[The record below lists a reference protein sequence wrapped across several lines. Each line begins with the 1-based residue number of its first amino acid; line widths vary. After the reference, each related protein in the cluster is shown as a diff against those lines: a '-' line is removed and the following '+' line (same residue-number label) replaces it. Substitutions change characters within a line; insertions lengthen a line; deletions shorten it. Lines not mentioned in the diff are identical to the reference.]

1 MITFESALKVLK
13 KYGYK
18 SKDSQPYLYK
28 NNKEI
33 GINYSYIDEK
43 YGITDRVISFRNDI
57 DLDMFLKKYQWYK
70 LNNKNK
76 IDLIK
81 FFVLFC
87 NNIIIPSFIY
97 RL

>member
-33 GINYSYIDEK
+33 GINYSYIDDK

-70 LNNKNK
+70 LNNKNMM
-76 IDLIK
+76 L
-81 FFVLFC
+81 
-87 NNIIIPSFIY
+87 N
-97 RL
+97 